1 MPKGGGAK
9 SCSNSTTSPRAKNG
23 WTMKIAMKI
32 TPLIL
37 ILSIAGTP
45 TVHAHSY
52 LVSSSPKNGSTVS
65 ALPTQVAL
73 TFNENLLVVKGK
85 KPNAI
90 SITHRTGVPIRQGVV
105 SVTKNVLTVPIASS
119 QKIHGSITVSYR
131 VVSADGHPV
140 NGNFSF
146 TVK

>member
-1 MPKGGGAK
+1 
-9 SCSNSTTSPRAKNG
+9 
-23 WTMKIAMKI
+23 MKIAKNI

-52 LVSSSPKNGSTVS
+52 MVSSTPKNGSTVS
-65 ALPTQVAL
+65 TLPTQVVL
-73 TFNENLLVVKGK
+73 SFNENLLVVKGK
-85 KPNAI
+85 RPNAI
-90 SITHRTGVPIRQGVV
+90 SIAHRNGVPIRQGAVLV
-105 SVTKNVLTVPIASS
+105 RKNVLTVPIASS
-119 QKIHGSITVSYR
+119 QEIHGRITVSYR

>member
-1 MPKGGGAK
+1 MSIAK
-9 SCSNSTTSPRAKNG
+9 
-23 WTMKIAMKI
+23 KIA
-32 TPLIL
+32 PLIL
-37 ILSIAGTP
+37 LLITVITP
-45 TVHAHSY
+45 TGNAHSY
-52 LVSSSPKNGSTVS
+52 MVASNPKNGSTVTT
-65 ALPTQVAL
+65 LPATVAL

-90 SITHRTGVPIRQGVV
+90 SITHRTEVPIRQGVV

-119 QKIHGSITVSYR
+119 QKIHGKITVTYR

-140 NGNFSF
+140 NGSFFF

>member
-1 MPKGGGAK
+1 MSIAK
-9 SCSNSTTSPRAKNG
+9 
-23 WTMKIAMKI
+23 KIA
-32 TPLIL
+32 PLIL
-37 ILSIAGTP
+37 LLITVSTP
-45 TVHAHSY
+45 TGNAHSY
-52 LVSSSPKNGSTVS
+52 MVASNPKNGSTVTT
-65 ALPTQVAL
+65 LPATVAL

-90 SITHRTGVPIRQGVV
+90 SITHRTEVPIHQGAV

-119 QKIHGSITVSYR
+119 QKIHGRITVSYR

-140 NGNFSF
+140 NGSFFF

>member
-1 MPKGGGAK
+1 
-9 SCSNSTTSPRAKNG
+9 
-23 WTMKIAMKI
+23 MKIAMKI

-37 ILSIAGTP
+37 ILSIAATP
-45 TVHAHSY
+45 IGNAHSY
-52 LVSSSPKNGSTVS
+52 LVSSNPKDGSTVTT
-65 ALPTQVAL
+65 LPATVAL

-90 SITHRTGVPIRQGVV
+90 SISHRAGVPIRQGAVLV
-105 SVTKNVLTVPIASS
+105 RKNVLTVPIASS
-119 QKIHGSITVSYR
+119 QEIHGRITVSYR

>member
-1 MPKGGGAK
+1 MSIAK
-9 SCSNSTTSPRAKNG
+9 
-23 WTMKIAMKI
+23 KIA
-32 TPLIL
+32 PLIL
-37 ILSIAGTP
+37 LLITVSTP
-45 TVHAHSY
+45 TGNAHSY
-52 LVSSSPKNGSTVS
+52 LVASNPKKGSTVTT
-65 ALPTQVAL
+65 LPATVAL

-90 SITHRTGVPIRQGVV
+90 SITHRTEVPIRQGVV

-119 QKIHGSITVSYR
+119 QKIHGRITVSYR

-140 NGNFSF
+140 NGSFFF

>member
-1 MPKGGGAK
+1 
-9 SCSNSTTSPRAKNG
+9 
-23 WTMKIAMKI
+23 MKIARKI
-32 TPLIL
+32 TSLIL

-52 LVSSSPKNGSTVS
+52 MVSSTPKNGSTVT
-65 ALPTQVAL
+65 ALPATLAL
-73 TFNENLLVVKGK
+73 IFNENLLVVKAK

-90 SITHRTGVPIRQGVV
+90 SITHRTGVRIRQGVV

-119 QKIHGSITVSYR
+119 QEIHGRITVSYR

-140 NGNFSF
+140 NGSFFF

>member
-1 MPKGGGAK
+1 MNIAK
-9 SCSNSTTSPRAKNG
+9 
-23 WTMKIAMKI
+23 KI

-37 ILSIAGTP
+37 ILGIAGTP

-52 LVSSSPKNGSTVS
+52 LVSSTPKNGSTVS

-90 SITHRTGVPIRQGVV
+90 SITHRNGVPIRQGAV
-105 SVTKNVLTVPIASS
+105 SVTKNVLTVAISSS
-119 QKIHGSITVSYR
+119 QEIHGRITVSYR

-140 NGNFSF
+140 NGSLFF

>member
-1 MPKGGGAK
+1 MSIAK
-9 SCSNSTTSPRAKNG
+9 
-23 WTMKIAMKI
+23 KIA
-32 TPLIL
+32 PLIL
-37 ILSIAGTP
+37 LLITVSTP
-45 TVHAHSY
+45 TGNAHSY
-52 LVSSSPKNGSTVS
+52 MVASNPKNGSTVTT
-65 ALPTQVAL
+65 LPATVAL

-119 QKIHGSITVSYR
+119 QKIHGRITVSYR

>member
-1 MPKGGGAK
+1 
-9 SCSNSTTSPRAKNG
+9 
-23 WTMKIAMKI
+23 MKI

-52 LVSSSPKNGSTVS
+52 MVTSNPKNGSAVT
-65 ALPTQVAL
+65 ALPATVAL

-119 QKIHGSITVSYR
+119 QEIHGRITVSYR

-140 NGNFSF
+140 NGSFFF

>member
-1 MPKGGGAK
+1 
-9 SCSNSTTSPRAKNG
+9 
-23 WTMKIAMKI
+23 MKIAMKI

-52 LVSSSPKNGSTVS
+52 MVSSTPKNGSTVS
-65 ALPTQVAL
+65 ALPTHVAL

-90 SITHRTGVPIRQGVV
+90 SITHRTGVHIRQGVV

-119 QKIHGSITVSYR
+119 QEIHGRITVSYR

-140 NGNFSF
+140 NGRFIF

>member
-1 MPKGGGAK
+1 MMSIAK
-9 SCSNSTTSPRAKNG
+9 
-23 WTMKIAMKI
+23 KIA
-32 TPLIL
+32 PLIL
-37 ILSIAGTP
+37 LLITVSTP
-45 TVHAHSY
+45 TGNAHSY
-52 LVSSSPKNGSTVS
+52 MVASNPKNGSTVTT
-65 ALPTQVAL
+65 LPATVAL

-90 SITHRTGVPIRQGVV
+90 SITHRTEVPISQGVV

-119 QKIHGSITVSYR
+119 QKIHGKITVTYR

-140 NGNFSF
+140 NGSFFF

>member
-1 MPKGGGAK
+1 
-9 SCSNSTTSPRAKNG
+9 
-23 WTMKIAMKI
+23 MKIARKI
-32 TPLIL
+32 TSLIL

-45 TVHAHSY
+45 TVHAHSSM
-52 LVSSSPKNGSTVS
+52 VSSTPKNGSTVS

-90 SITHRTGVPIRQGVV
+90 SITHRTEVPIRQGVV

-119 QKIHGSITVSYR
+119 QEIHGRITVSYR

-140 NGNFSF
+140 NGSFFF

>member
-1 MPKGGGAK
+1 MNIAK
-9 SCSNSTTSPRAKNG
+9 
-23 WTMKIAMKI
+23 KI
-32 TPLIL
+32 TPFVLLLITV
-37 ILSIAGTP
+37 STP
-45 TVHAHSY
+45 TGNAHSY
-52 LVSSSPKNGSTVS
+52 MVTSNPKDGSTVTT
-65 ALPTQVAL
+65 LPATVAL

-90 SITHRTGVPIRQGVV
+90 SISHRAGVPIRQGAV
-105 SVTKNVLTVPIASS
+105 SVRKNVLTVPIASS
-119 QKIHGSITVSYR
+119 QEIHGKITVSYR

>member
-1 MPKGGGAK
+1 MMSIAK
-9 SCSNSTTSPRAKNG
+9 
-23 WTMKIAMKI
+23 KIA
-32 TPLIL
+32 PLIL
-37 ILSIAGTP
+37 LLITVITP
-45 TVHAHSY
+45 TGNAHSY
-52 LVSSSPKNGSTVS
+52 MVASNPKNGSTVTT
-65 ALPTQVAL
+65 LPATVAL

-90 SITHRTGVPIRQGVV
+90 SITHRTEVPIRQGVV

-119 QKIHGSITVSYR
+119 QKIHGKITVTYR

-140 NGNFSF
+140 NGSFFF

>member
-1 MPKGGGAK
+1 
-9 SCSNSTTSPRAKNG
+9 
-23 WTMKIAMKI
+23 MKIARKI
-32 TPLIL
+32 TSLIL

-52 LVSSSPKNGSTVS
+52 MVSSTPKNGSTVS
-65 ALPTQVAL
+65 TLPTQVAL
-73 TFNENLLVVKGK
+73 TFNETLLVVKGK

-90 SITHRTGVPIRQGVV
+90 SITHRTGVHIRQGIV

-119 QKIHGSITVSYR
+119 QEIHGRITVSYR

-140 NGNFSF
+140 NGSFFF